1 MKPVVFLNF
10 KSYPQA
16 VGKEGL
22 ELAQTA
28 LDVAEEHGVEL
39 YIAPQL
45 VDTSMFCY
53 SGIPVFAQHCD
64 PVVGNGGTGRISVD
78 TLTKLHVKGL
88 LINHSEYPQEL
99 GEILFLVGEA
109 RRRGLKSCVCIPD
122 EKLLDA
128 LGNSAPDFLAVEPPE
143 LIGGNI
149 SVSSAKPE
157 LLSSVFGFIEAN
169 MRSTRGICG
178 AGIKSGEDVRKA
190 KALGAAGVLVAS
202 GYVLADNPRR
212 ALEDL
217 VTGFG

>member
-16 VGKEGL
+16 AGKEGL

-28 LDVAEEHGVEL
+28 LDVAEEHDVEL

-64 PVVGNGGTGRISVD
+64 PVIGNGGTGRISVD
-78 TLTKLHVKGL
+78 TLTRLHVKGL
-88 LINHSEYPQEL
+88 LINHSEYPQ

-122 EKLLDA
+122 EKLL
-128 LGNSAPDFLAVEPPE
+128 
-143 LIGGNI
+143 GG
-149 SVSSAKPE
+149 
-157 LLSSVFGFIEAN
+157 FGE
-169 MRSTRGICG
+169 SC
-178 AGIKSGEDVRKA
+178 
-190 KALGAAGVLVAS
+190 
-202 GYVLADNPRR
+202 
-212 ALEDL
+212 
-217 VTGFG
+217 TGFPRGRAPGTDRGEHLCVIRQTGSYSARFSGL